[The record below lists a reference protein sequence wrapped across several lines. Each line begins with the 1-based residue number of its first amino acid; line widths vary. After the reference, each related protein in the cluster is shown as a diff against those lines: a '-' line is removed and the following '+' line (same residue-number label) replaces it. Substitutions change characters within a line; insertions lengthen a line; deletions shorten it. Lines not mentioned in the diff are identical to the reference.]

1 MIKVLLIHRPS
12 KVAST
17 VISCFLSLI
26 VSLNANATER
36 HRLTSGWQF
45 IRQDMA
51 NIWEVRRPVQA
62 GKPESVPRWQEV
74 TLPHCFNASDA
85 VDPDVQYY
93 QGCGWYRTDIHVE
106 NPYPEGHTF
115 LEFEGCG
122 QKTDVYLGT
131 ELIASH
137 VGGYDVWQVDISEK
151 GNNML
156 PLSIRCD
163 NSRDVELIPSD
174 LSDFNLYGGLYRHVN
189 LVYQPH
195 CYVRDVRIQTD
206 GNEVIVDTHLEDAGH
221 QTRLH
226 VNIYDPD
233 GKLVTSNQKE
243 ALSDDLTFQFKIKRP
258 QLWSPQN
265 PYLYT
270 CEVIADNHG
279 VQSVERKHFGFR
291 TFEFRKKGGFYL
303 NGRQLLLRGTH
314 RHEDHAGVGAAMTDE
329 MVRSELSQ
337 IKEMGANFIRLGHY
351 QQSDLVLHLCDSLG
365 ILVWEEIP
373 WCRGGLGGNS
383 YRTQA
388 RRMLTSMIQRHLH
401 HPSVILWGLGNEN
414 DWPGDFPDFQKDSIR
429 AFMSELND
437 LAHQSDPT
445 RLTTLRRCDFCS
457 DIVDVY
463 SPSIWAGWYSRHFTD
478 YREMTE
484 QAINQHDRFFH
495 AEWGGDS
502 HARRHQ
508 EYPLA
513 DGKMPEDIVA
523 GDKNGEWSETYIV
536 KLFDWHLK
544 EQSQIKNL
552 TGTAFWTFKD
562 FSTPLRPDNPIPYV
576 NQKGV
581 VERDGT
587 PKESFYVFK
596 SYWSSSPV
604 LHIYGHTWPVRWGE
618 PDEEK
623 EILVYSNLPRVELF
637 LNGESQGIRRRQIQ
651 DYPAQG
657 FHWKVRLKEGMNT
670 LRAVSEDLTDEIRV
684 EYQTAKWESPDHVTL
699 TKEEEHE
706 DYILLKAQLYD
717 RHGVRCLDAANRISF
732 SIAGEGRLLDNL
744 GTSTGTRKIQAY
756 NGYALIRIQKQGR
769 CAVAATAEGVPH
781 SDLIVL

>member
-1 MIKVLLIHRPS
+1 MFKVLHIHRPT

-17 VISCFLSLI
+17 VLSCFLSLI
-26 VSLNANATER
+26 VSINANATER

-51 NIWEVRRPVQA
+51 NIWEVRRPIQA

-74 TLPHCFNASDA
+74 TLPHCFNAFDA
-85 VDPDVQYY
+85 VDPDIQYY
-93 QGCGWYRTDIHVE
+93 QGCGWYRTDIPVE

-122 QKTDVYLGT
+122 QKTEVYLGT
-131 ELIASH
+131 EKIASH
-137 VGGYDVWQVDISEK
+137 VGGYDFWQVDITEQ

-195 CYVRDVRIQTD
+195 CFVRDVRIQTD
-206 GNEVIVDTHLEDAGH
+206 DNEVIIDPRLENADH
-221 QTRLH
+221 QTQVH
-226 VNIYDPD
+226 VNIYDPE
-233 GKLVTSNQKE
+233 GKLVASNQKE
-243 ALSDDLTFQFKIKRP
+243 ALSEDLTFQFRIKRP
-258 QLWSPQN
+258 QLWSPQH
-265 PYLYT
+265 PSLYT
-270 CEVIADNHG
+270 CVVIADNHG
-279 VQSVERKHFGFR
+279 IQSVERKHFGFR

-303 NGRQLLLRGTH
+303 NGSRLLLRGTH

-329 MVRSELSQ
+329 MIRSELSQ
-337 IKEMGANFIRLGHY
+337 IKDMGANFIRLGHY

-388 RRMLTSMIQRHLH
+388 RSMLTSMIQRHHH

-429 AFMSELND
+429 AFMSELNN

-445 RLTTLRRCDFCS
+445 RLTTIRRCDFCS

-484 QAINQHDRFFH
+484 QAINQYDRFFH

-513 DGKMPEDIVA
+513 NGKLPEDIVA
-523 GDKNGEWSETYIV
+523 GDKNGDWSETYIV

-618 PDEEK
+618 ADEEK

-651 DYPAQG
+651 DYPA
-657 FHWKVRLKEGMNT
+657 
-670 LRAVSEDLTDEIRV
+670 
-684 EYQTAKWESPDHVTL
+684 
-699 TKEEEHE
+699 
-706 DYILLKAQLYD
+706 
-717 RHGVRCLDAANRISF
+717 
-732 SIAGEGRLLDNL
+732 
-744 GTSTGTRKIQAY
+744 
-756 NGYALIRIQKQGR
+756 
-769 CAVAATAEGVPH
+769 
-781 SDLIVL
+781 